1 MKWIKQY
8 NEVLLYGAAIAILSL
23 LLKVLEW
30 KVFLQHYS
38 FEVYAGIL
46 AVMFTMLGIWL
57 ARKMSKPEVKIEV
70 VPINEYILNE
80 QAIDQMGLS
89 KRELEVLNLLSQ
101 GLSNA
106 EIADRLFVSPNTIKT
121 HVTRVFEKLE
131 VNNRTKAVAKAKELR
146 IIR

>member
-1 MKWIKQY
+1 MKWIKKY

-23 LLKVLEW
+23 LLKILEW

-57 ARKMSKPEVKIEV
+57 ARKMSKPEVKIEM